1 MKLAQS
7 AYLGRDLTPYANCIC
22 LNISSWFGK
31 VRVAH
36 ARRDVTKSCKHTAIV
51 SYADP
56 EGRNCKNDCEVLAE
70 FGLEAKPRP
79 PSPLHAQH
87 TMHAPASASASLHAS
102 ASRHSA
108 ASASGSSDGGGHSKA
123 YRGFTLKTPI
133 WELYISADWSV
144 MCYPLGL

>member
-1 MKLAQS
+1 MKLAQR

-56 EGRNCKNDCEVLAE
+56 EGRNCKNECEVLAE
-70 FGLEAKPRP
+70 LGLEAKPRP
-79 PSPLHAQH
+79 PSPLRYTHSTHYAR
-87 TMHAPASASASLHAS
+87 ASLRRRRLYKRRR
-102 ASRHSA
+102 RHPA
-108 ASASGSSDGGGHSKA
+108 ASAQE
-123 YRGFTLKTPI
+123 R
-133 WELYISADWSV
+133 
-144 MCYPLGL
+144 